1 MSNGSSRHD
10 DAAQTIYIYN
20 FEIQWDIYIIFLCLC
35 GFVVSPERQERMLNG
50 KDNVVL
56 GFIFDY
62 LTSLGS

>member
-1 MSNGSSRHD
+1 VGH
-10 DAAQTIYIYN
+10 IYN
-20 FEIQWDIYIIFLCLC
+20 IFMSLRICSVAEI
-35 GFVVSPERQERMLNG
+35 QERMLNG